1 MQKKSD
7 CSVIII
13 GAGISGLAA
22 ARELKSKG
30 IAVRILESR
39 DRKGGRILSE
49 TMTESG
55 IITDLGASWI
65 HGIGP
70 GAGDLEEWQDKCN
83 PIYSIARENE
93 ILTKVTSIYEAD
105 MIETSYWWKST
116 PVTYE
121 VDKLEKLIYKHFI
134 RNHSLSEKHS
144 LQEMF

>member
-1 MQKKSD
+1 MQTKSA

-55 IITDLGASWI
+55 IIADLGASWI

-70 GAGDLEEWQDKCN
+70 GAGDLEEW
-83 PIYSIARENE
+83 
-93 ILTKVTSIYEAD
+93 
-105 MIETSYWWKST
+105 
-116 PVTYE
+116 
-121 VDKLEKLIYKHFI
+121 
-134 RNHSLSEKHS
+134 
-144 LQEMF
+144 